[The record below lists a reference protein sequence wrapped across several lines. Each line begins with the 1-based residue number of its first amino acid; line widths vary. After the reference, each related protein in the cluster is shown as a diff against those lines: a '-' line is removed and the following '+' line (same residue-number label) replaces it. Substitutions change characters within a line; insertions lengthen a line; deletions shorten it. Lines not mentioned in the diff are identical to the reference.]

1 MVYQRLKDMQRWLFP
16 SRCLLCQ
23 ARVAA
28 DSAFCTPCRQ
38 SLPWLNA
45 ACAHCGTALPA
56 ARPACGACLKR
67 PPRFDRTRALF
78 HYAAPIDR
86 LVLGFKYG
94 ARLDFG
100 RVLGSALA
108 TAIAADP
115 MRVEAIVPVPLH
127 RRRLRERGYNQSLEL
142 ARPIAR
148 ALGIPLLTHA
158 VRRVRPTPPQTRL
171 DYAQRRRNLR
181 QAFVVSGDVA
191 GKRLAIVDDV
201 MTSGHTANA
210 LARCLK
216 QAGAKEV
223 VVWVVARA

>member
-1 MVYQRLKDMQRWLFP
+1 MLAEGQ
-16 SRCLLCQ
+16 
-23 ARVAA
+23 
-28 DSAFCTPCRQ
+28 AFCGPCRK
-38 SLPWLNA
+38 SLPWLTA
-45 ACAHCGTALPA
+45 ACARCGIALPA
-56 ARPACGACLKR
+56 VQPACGACLKR
-67 PPRFDRTRALF
+67 PPLFDHTRALF
-78 HYAAPIDR
+78 RYAAPIDR

-94 ARLDFG
+94 GRLDVG
-100 RVLGSALA
+100 RVLGQALA
-108 TAIAADP
+108 AAIAQDP
-115 MRVEAIVPVPLH
+115 TPVDAIVPVPLH

-148 ALGIPLLTHA
+148 ALAIPLLTHA

-171 DYAQRRRNLR
+171 DYAQRRRNVR
-181 QAFVVSGDVA
+181 QAFAVRADVA

-216 QAGAKEV
+216 QAGATEV